1 MIRPIVCTAVLFLMT
16 TTLAHAVRINASDLA
31 MKSSGAKSGATSWT
45 LAENGFVGTYIRVEK
60 PSDVSV
66 IVHAPDAQQKNL
78 AVILAGQ
85 KSPKLSLPAG
95 TYFVRVESNANGP
108 VTIDSVE
115 VTGGTFLNQN
125 TDANA
130 LAAADSYVANF
141 RRGTA
146 RVKLDG
152 ASPNAKVHVKLARH
166 GFMFGAAVG
175 GFDHNEL
182 FIDNP
187 PANSDAARYQDV
199 VKREFNAIVPGNAG
213 KWAYNE
219 KELDAVTMDYIDT
232 LRKFAKSNGLTMRMH
247 TLLWNTGQQPQ
258 FITDLVDKAAAGD
271 ANAKTELR
279 KQISERI
286 AYYVRDRTASYGEL
300 DVLNEPYH
308 QPKYWDIFGAQGIA
322 DIYRECGQAVNDAGA
337 TTKLFANE
345 YNIFQYS
352 SNYPFTDNKD
362 DPYANWYRA
371 YVEQIR
377 NRGGTID
384 GIGVQYY
391 ALLRDDEKQPH
402 SAARMFGAMQSLAV
416 TGLRLTLTE
425 FGVQTKS
432 NIAHSP
438 KCLQETLRLVFGTP
452 ECDGFILWGFWK
464 SELWDQATGA
474 AFFDK
479 DWKPTPV
486 YQAWKDQMAKW
497 MTDEN
502 VAVGADGT
510 IQFTGFFGDYDVT
523 IDGKTLPLKLVK
535 GQTDYT
541 LAVK

>member
-1 MIRPIVCTAVLFLMT
+1 MIRSIVGAAVLFLMT
-16 TTLAHAVRINASDLA
+16 TSLAHAVRINAGDAA

-60 PSDVSV
+60 PGDVSV
-66 IVHAPDAQQKNL
+66 AVHAPEAQQKNL
-78 AVILAGQ
+78 AVVIAGT
-85 KSPKLSLPAG
+85 KATKLSLPAG
-95 TYFVRVESNANGP
+95 TYFVRVESNANGAA
-108 VTIDSVE
+108 TIDSIE
-115 VTGGTFLNQN
+115 ITGATFLNQN

-130 LAAADSYVANF
+130 LAAADSYVASF

-146 RVKLDG
+146 KVKLDG
-152 ASPNAKVHVKLARH
+152 ASPNAKVHVKLVRH
-166 GFMFGAAVG
+166 DFMFGTAVG
-175 GFDHNEL
+175 GFGTNEL
-182 FIDNP
+182 FIDSP
-187 PANSDAARYQDV
+187 PANSDAAKYQDA

-219 KELDAVTMDYIDT
+219 KDKDVVTMDYIDA
-232 LRKFAKSNGLTMRMH
+232 LRKFAKANNLTMRMH

-271 ANAKTELR
+271 ANATTELR
-279 KQISERI
+279 KQISERVT
-286 AYYVRDRTASYGEL
+286 YYVRDRATSYAEL
-300 DVLNEPYH
+300 DILNEPYH
-308 QPKYWDIFGAQGIA
+308 QPKYWDVFGAQGIA
-322 DIYRECGQAVNDAGA
+322 DIYRECGQAVKDAGA
-337 TTKLFANE
+337 PTKLFANE
-345 YNIFQYS
+345 FNIFQYS
-352 SNYPFTDNKD
+352 SSYPFKDGKD
-362 DPYANWYRA
+362 DPYANWYRS

-377 NRGGTID
+377 SKGGTID
-384 GIGVQYY
+384 GIGMQYY

-402 SAARMFGAMQSLAV
+402 SAARMFGAMQNLAV
-416 TGLRLTLTE
+416 TGLSLTLTE

-432 NIAHSP
+432 NVAHSP

-474 AFFDK
+474 AFFEK

-497 MTDEN
+497 TTDED
-502 VAVGADGT
+502 VTVGTDGS
-510 IQFTGFFGDYDVT
+510 IQFNGFFGEYDVT